1 MVASG
6 VPIRNEDQVKI
17 KFIEIFHEWFLPRP
31 GSFRKTHK
39 QPEQPFQGHMPESFL
54 SILGEFHIQ
63 SLRILVH
70 FH

>member
-1 MVASG
+1 MSETKS
-6 VPIRNEDQVKI
+6 RER
-17 KFIEIFHEWFLPRP
+17 FLPRP

-63 SLRILVH
+63 SLSILVH
-70 FH
+70 FHQIFKFFIDITILT